1 MPSEVHNRIA
11 KNTGFLYI
19 RMLITMAATFY
30 TSRVVL
36 NALGIESYGI
46 YNVVGGMV
54 AMFSFLTGTFTAC
67 TQRFLNYE
75 QGHGNKNKLQKIVS
89 MSLLLNA
96 LISILIVVIAEII
109 GLWFINHK
117 LVISTESLY
126 AAHWVF
132 QFTLITM
139 VVTIM
144 STPYNAVIISHERM
158 NVFAYISIV
167 ETFLKLSVAL
177 IIDHSDSN
185 RLILYSGL
193 ILLVALIIRTIYS
206 IYCRKNFQE
215 CHFIYF
221 WDQNIFKDM
230 AQFAG
235 WNLYGNFAFIMITQ
249 GINMMLNIFFGPAVN
264 ASRGI
269 AVQVQNVIQ
278 NFANNFTIAVNP
290 RITQNYALGKNEEMF
305 KLILFSS
312 KFSFF
317 LLLLLSFPILIETNS
332 ILKIW
337 LGQVPNYS
345 VIFMRIILVQM
356 LIRILQNPLHSAM
369 HATGRMKKYQ
379 LIDGSILLL
388 NIPISYILLINNA
401 KPQSVFITSLS
412 ITFIALFAL
421 LYILRETIN
430 FSIKSYIKNVLI
442 PVLYV
447 CLSLLTINL
456 LFFYISETF
465 TFYIRF
471 GCRILISTS
480 STLLSIWFIGM
491 KFQERKWVIDYIK
504 LAYHK
509 IIN

>member
-1 MPSEVHNRIA
+1 
-11 KNTGFLYI
+11 
-19 RMLITMAATFY
+19 
-30 TSRVVL
+30 
-36 NALGIESYGI
+36 
-46 YNVVGGMV
+46 
-54 AMFSFLTGTFTAC
+54 
-67 TQRFLNYE
+67 
-75 QGHGNKNKLQKIVS
+75 
-89 MSLLLNA
+89 
-96 LISILIVVIAEII
+96 
-109 GLWFINHK
+109 
-117 LVISTESLY
+117 
-126 AAHWVF
+126 
-132 QFTLITM
+132 
-139 VVTIM
+139 
-144 STPYNAVIISHERM
+144 
-158 NVFAYISIV
+158 
-167 ETFLKLSVAL
+167 
-177 IIDHSDSN
+177 
-185 RLILYSGL
+185 
-193 ILLVALIIRTIYS
+193 
-206 IYCRKNFQE
+206 
-215 CHFIYF
+215 
-221 WDQNIFKDM
+221 
-230 AQFAG
+230 
-235 WNLYGNFAFIMITQ
+235 
-249 GINMMLNIFFGPAVN
+249 
-264 ASRGI
+264 
-269 AVQVQNVIQ
+269 
-278 NFANNFTIAVNP
+278 
-290 RITQNYALGKNEEMF
+290 
-305 KLILFSS
+305 
-312 KFSFF
+312 
-317 LLLLLSFPILIETNS
+317 
-332 ILKIW
+332 
-337 LGQVPNYS
+337 
-345 VIFMRIILVQM
+345 MRIILVQM